1 MRHTSLVALLFMAG
15 CTPAP
20 QADVTMAR
28 ATADLSTASG
38 PESSRTGTA
47 IMGGQATA
55 AQRSNAEITQDY
67 LDLVFTMESGR
78 VIPRFSRFEGPI
90 TVTLAGNV
98 PPSAFTDLDRLIS
111 RFRAEAGLDIQTA
124 GSGAAASITVEFLPR
139 RTMQAI
145 VPNAACFTVPNAA
158 SWAEYRAMK
167 GTADLDWTTVQQ
179 RTKVAIFIP
188 SDTTPQEV
196 RDCLH
201 EEIAQGLGPLN
212 DLYRLPDSV
221 FNDDNFHTV
230 LTGFDMLV
238 LRMHYAA
245 DLQIGMTKVDVAN
258 RLPALLARMN
268 PSGEHAGPPPGQLSP
283 RTWISAIESAL
294 GRSGG
299 AAGRTQAATRAL
311 SIAQAQGWQD
321 NRLAFSYFALGRVS
335 VANDTPRAVTAFAEA
350 ARIYRSL
357 PGGAIHAAHVDMQMA
372 AFALSSNQPDQ
383 VLTLTD
389 RAIPVVRQAENAAL
403 LATLMLLR
411 AQALDDLGRVDE
423 ARSLRLDTAPWARYG
438 FGSDAQIR
446 TRTQEIASLARR
458 G

>member
-1 MRHTSLVALLFMAG
+1 MRHTSLFALLFMAG

-20 QADVTMAR
+20 QADVTMSR
-28 ATADLSTASG
+28 PNADLSTASG
-38 PESSRTGTA
+38 PVTT
-47 IMGGQATA
+47 IMGARTSSP
-55 AQRSNAEITQDY
+55 QRSNAEIAQDY

-90 TVTLAGNV
+90 TVSLAGNV
-98 PPSAFTDLDRLIS
+98 PPSAYQDLDRLVS
-111 RFRAEAGLDIQTA
+111 RFRSEAGLDIQAT
-124 GSGAAASITVEFLPR
+124 GTGAAASITVEFLPR
-139 RTMQAI
+139 GTMQNV
-145 VPNAACFTVPNAA
+145 VPNAACFVVPRVA
-158 SWAEYRAMK
+158 SWKDYRARK

-179 RTKVAIFIP
+179 RTQVAIFVP

-201 EEIAQGLGPLN
+201 EEIAQSMGPLN

-238 LRMHYAA
+238 LRMHYSA
-245 DLQIGMTKVDVAN
+245 DLQIGMTRAEVAA
-258 RLPALLARMN
+258 RLPALLSRMN
-268 PSGEHAGPPPGQLSP
+268 PSGERGGATPGQLSP
-283 RTWISAIESAL
+283 RTWISAIEAAL
-294 GRSGG
+294 GRGG
-299 AAGRTQAATRAL
+299 SATARANAAERAL
-311 SIAQAQGWQD
+311 AIAQAQGWSD

-335 VANDTPRAVTAFAEA
+335 VATDTSRAVTAFAEA
-350 ARIYRSL
+350 ARIYRGL

-372 AFALSSNQPDQ
+372 AFSLLSNQPAQ
-383 VLTLTD
+383 VLTYAD
-389 RAIPVVRQAENAAL
+389 RAIPIVRQAENAAL
-403 LATLMLLR
+403 LATLMLLK
-411 AQALDDLGRVDE
+411 AQALDALGRTDE
-423 ARSLRLDTAPWARYG
+423 ARALRLDTAPWARYG

>member
-1 MRHTSLVALLFMAG
+1 MRSTSLAALLFLAG
-15 CTPAP
+15 CIPAP

-28 ATADLSTASG
+28 PNTDLSTVSA
-38 PESSRTGTA
+38 PATA
-47 IMGGQATA
+47 IMGGRTMA
-55 AQRSNAEITQDY
+55 AQRSNAEIAQDY

-90 TVTLAGNV
+90 TVSLTGNV
-98 PPSAFTDLDRLIS
+98 PASAPADLDRLLS
-111 RFRAEAGLDIQTA
+111 RFRSEAGLDIRPA
-124 GSGAAASITVEFLPR
+124 GNAAAAITVEFLPR
-139 RTMQAI
+139 TTMQKV
-145 VPNAACFTVPNAA
+145 VPNAACFVMPRVS
-158 SWAEYRAMK
+158 SWEEYRARK

-179 RTKVAIFIP
+179 RTQVAIFVP

-201 EEIAQGLGPLN
+201 EEIAQSMGPLN

-238 LRMHYAA
+238 MRMHYSA
-245 DLQIGMTKVDVAN
+245 DLQIGMTRVEVAK

-268 PSGEHAGPPPGQLSP
+268 PAGEYSGAAPGQLSP
-283 RTWISAIESAL
+283 RTWISAIEAAL
-294 GRSGG
+294 GRGG
-299 AAGRTQAATRAL
+299 NAGARTKAAERAL
-311 SIAQAQGWQD
+311 TIAQAQGWQD

-335 VANDTPRAVTAFAEA
+335 VATDTPRAVTAFAEA

-357 PGGAIHAAHVDMQMA
+357 PGGALHAAHVDMQMA

-383 VLTLTD
+383 VIMLTD

-411 AQALDDLGRVDE
+411 AAALDGLGRNAE
-423 ARSLRLDTAPWARYG
+423 AQALRLDTAPWARYG

-446 TRTQEIASLARR
+446 ARTQEVASLAR
-458 G
+458 

>member
-1 MRHTSLVALLFMAG
+1 MRNFSLVALCFLAG

-20 QADVTMAR
+20 QADVTMGR
-28 ATADLSTASG
+28 ATAGLSTASA
-38 PESSRTGTA
+38 PLPAA

-55 AQRSNAEITQDY
+55 PQRSNAEIAQDY

-90 TVTLAGNV
+90 TVTLAGDV
-98 PPSAFTDLDRLIS
+98 PQSAYQDLDRLVS
-111 RFRAEAGLDIQTA
+111 RFRSEAGLDIQTTGA
-124 GSGAAASITVEFLPR
+124 GANAAITVEFLPR
-139 RTMQAI
+139 RTMQSV
-145 VPNAACFTVPNAA
+145 VPNAACFTVPNAS
-158 SWAEYRAMK
+158 SWSEYRAMK
-167 GTADLDWTTVQQ
+167 GTADLDWTTVQLRNQ
-179 RTKVAIFIP
+179 VAIFIP

-201 EEIAQGLGPLN
+201 EEIAQGMGPLN

-238 LRMHYAA
+238 LRMHYSA
-245 DLQIGMTKVDVAN
+245 DLQVGMTKVDVAK

-268 PSGEHAGPPPGQLSP
+268 PSGEYNGPTPGQLSP
-283 RTWISAIESAL
+283 RTWISAIEAAL

-299 AAGRTQAATRAL
+299 AAGRTQAAERAL
-311 SIAQAQGWQD
+311 AIAQAQGWTD

-350 ARIYRSL
+350 ARLYRAM

-372 AFALSSNQPDQ
+372 AFALSSGQDEQ
-383 VLTLTD
+383 VLLYTD

-403 LATLMLLR
+403 LATLMLIK
-411 AQALDDLGRVDE
+411 AQALEALGRTDE
-423 ARSLRLDTAPWARYG
+423 ARALRLDTSTWARYG
-438 FGSDAQIR
+438 FGADAQIR
-446 TRTQEIASLARR
+446 SRTQEIASLARR